1 MKPPTSLALL
11 PQPRRRPWARALTAA
26 AALLLAGVAGAQ
38 TTALATPAVPAVP
51 AVPAAAAAAAT
62 PELLPEPAIQ
72 AMETTRQGTRDATDW
87 LARRVDSWFGD
98 RPFEQGGK
106 VTGGRLALELFH
118 RSDQKT
124 RLDLRFSAQFKLPN
138 VERYAY
144 LFIGRDDPRAVIQ
157 DTPDAFNRRQQLQA
171 TRPGDRSVL
180 AGLGLILPQN
190 VGLRVGVGAGLK
202 PYVQARYSKP
212 WTLAP
217 GHQLD
222 FRETLFWTSADQFG
236 STTALTYDHA
246 LSPTLVLRWL
256 NAATITQQT
265 QNFEWSSGLGA
276 YKAFPG
282 LRLLSL
288 EALLNGT
295 GRHGQ
300 GVGSSDIGLLAKWEQ
315 PLHQDWLLGEL
326 VAGHFW
332 PKPDAQSP
340 RGKAW
345 ALGANLKML
354 F

>member
-1 MKPPTSLALL
+1 MNPLTL
-11 PQPRRRPWARALTAA
+11 PRRPRRHPARVLPAA
-26 AALLLAGVAGAQ
+26 AGLLLAGLACAQ
-38 TTALATPAVPAVP
+38 TAAPARPA
-51 AVPAAAAAAAT
+51 PAAQPGRPAE
-62 PELLPEPAIQ
+62 PELLSVPAIQ
-72 AMETTRQGTRDATDW
+72 AMETTRQNTREATDW

-106 VTGGRLALELFH
+106 VTEGRLALELFH
-118 RSDQKT
+118 RSDKQIK
-124 RLDLRFSAQFKLPN
+124 LDVRFSAQFKLPN

-180 AGLGLILPQN
+180 AGLGLVLPQN
-190 VGLRVGVGAGLK
+190 VGLRLGVGAGLK
-202 PYVQARYSKP
+202 PYFQARYSKP

-236 STTALTYDHA
+236 STSALTYGHS

-265 QNFEWSSGLGA
+265 KNVEWSSGLGV
-276 YKAFPG
+276 YKAFPR

-288 EALLNGT
+288 EALLSGT
-295 GRHGQ
+295 GRHGL
-300 GVGSSDIGLLAKWEQ
+300 GVGSSDYGLLAKWEQ
-315 PLHQDWLLGEL
+315 PLHQDWLLGEIS
-326 VAGHFW
+326 AGHFW
-332 PKPDAQSP
+332 PQPDAQSP

-345 ALGANLKML
+345 ALGASLKMH

>member
-1 MKPPTSLALL
+1 MKPFNLPRL
-11 PQPRRRPWARALTAA
+11 PQQQQRQAHAMASGLV
-26 AALLLAGVAGAQ
+26 ALLLAGAAGAQ
-38 TTALATPAVPAVP
+38 TAAPAPPGAPAEP
-51 AVPAAAAAAAT
+51 K
-62 PELLPEPAIQ
+62 LLPEPAIQ

-106 VTGGRLALELFH
+106 VTEGRLALELFH

-180 AGLGLILPQN
+180 AGLGLVLPQN
-190 VGLRVGVGAGLK
+190 IGLRVGVGAGLK
-202 PYVQARYSKP
+202 PYVQARYNKP

-222 FRETLFWTSADQFG
+222 FRETLFWTSADKFG
-236 STTALTYDHA
+236 STTALTYGHA

-276 YKAFPG
+276 YKALPRQ
-282 LRLLSL
+282 RLLSL

-295 GRHGQ
+295 GTSGQ
-300 GVGSSDIGLLAKWEQ
+300 GVGASDIGLLAKWEQ

-332 PKPDAQSP
+332 PKPDSQSP